1 MFQTFI
7 GLIALAALLSFLN
20 KKVLKLPDTIG
31 VMILAIVLSLVFAL
45 SSLFQDE
52 ATASVCMMVEG
63 VDFKSFVLEFLLG
76 FLLFAGSIHVNTK
89 ELLKAKG
96 PILIYATLGV
106 VVSTVLVGTAFF
118 YVVGLFGIEISYYY
132 CLVFGAL
139 ISPTD
144 PIAVLA
150 LLQQAGVSKDLEIKI
165 VGESL
170 FNDGVGIV
178 VFLTL
183 LSLATSQHAGIDPI
197 LIGEEFLREV
207 GGGVALGLALAWVG
221 KKLLLSLGK
230 APVIAT
236 HVTLAMVM
244 GGYSLAMLLHVS
256 GALAMV
262 VAGLYLGSVIHDK
275 NFCELEREHINVFWK
290 IIDEIL
296 NSVLFVLIGI
306 EMIAVHF
313 HLSYFMIGLSSIV
326 IVLGARYIAVLQSN
340 IWLKAQNRMGLKSIN
355 VLTWAGL
362 RGGISIALALSLP
375 EGEVRDVILMA
386 TYTVVVFSIIVQ
398 GLSIGNVVK
407 AMRIT
412 S

>member
-7 GLIALAALLSFLN
+7 GLTALSALLSFLN
-20 KKVLKLPDTIG
+20 KKILKLPDTIG
-31 VMILAIVLSLVFAL
+31 IMILAIILSGAMAMLSLARDGA
-45 SSLFQDE
+45 S
-52 ATASVCMMVEG
+52 TSVCMMVED
-63 VDFKSFVLEFLLG
+63 VNFKSFVLEFLLG
-76 FLLFAGSIHVNTK
+76 FLLFAGAIHVNMK
-89 ELLKAKG
+89 ELFKAKV

-106 VVSTVLVGTAFF
+106 LVSTVLVGTAFF
-118 YVVGLFGIEISYYY
+118 YVVGLFGIEISFYY

-150 LLQQAGVSKDLEIKI
+150 LLQQAGVAKDLEIKI

-183 LSLATSQHAGIDPI
+183 LSLASAQHAGIDPL
-197 LIGEEFLREV
+197 LIGEEFAREV
-207 GGGVALGLALAWVG
+207 GGGVILGLILAWTG
-221 KKLLLSLGK
+221 RRFLLSLSK
-230 APVIAT
+230 EPVIAT
-236 HVTLAMVM
+236 HITLAIVM
-244 GGYSLAMLLHVS
+244 GGYSVAMLLHVS

-262 VAGLYLGSVIHDK
+262 VVGLLLGRVIHDPD
-275 NFCELEREHINVFWK
+275 FGAEERAHINVFWK
-290 IIDEIL
+290 ILDEIL

-313 HLSYFMIGLSSIV
+313 HLSYFIIGLSSII

-340 IWLKAQNRMGLKSIN
+340 IWLKSKNRMGLKSIN

-386 TYTVVVFSIIVQ
+386 TYTVVVFSIIAQ
-398 GLSIGNVVK
+398 GLSIGKVVK
-407 AMRIT
+407 AMRNV